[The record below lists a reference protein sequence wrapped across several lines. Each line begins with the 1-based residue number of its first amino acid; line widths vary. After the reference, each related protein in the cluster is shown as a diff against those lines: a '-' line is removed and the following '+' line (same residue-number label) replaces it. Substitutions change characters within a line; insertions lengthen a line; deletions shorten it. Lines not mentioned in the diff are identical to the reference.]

1 VTRKEDLP
9 DEPAG
14 YIVFPRKIALAAA
27 ITSVVALAAPAA
39 SIWSSDQNQERRIID
54 IERRMIKAEERS
66 EKDRGDIADMKA
78 DIRVIRQILEAPARR
93 P

>member
-1 VTRKEDLP
+1 MTRKEDLP
-9 DEPAG
+9 DSPEG
-14 YIVFPRKIALAAA
+14 FIVFPRRIALAAA
-27 ITSVVALAAPAA
+27 ITSVLALVAPAA
-39 SIWSSDQNQERRIID
+39 SIWNSDQNQERRIIE
-54 IERRMIKAEERS
+54 IERRMMKAEERS

>member
-1 VTRKEDLP
+1 MTRKEDLP
-9 DEPAG
+9 DTPEG

-27 ITSVVALAAPAA
+27 ITSFLALAAPAA
-39 SIWSSDQNQERRIID
+39 SIWVSDQNQERRIAD
-54 IERRMIKAEERS
+54 LERRAIKSEERS